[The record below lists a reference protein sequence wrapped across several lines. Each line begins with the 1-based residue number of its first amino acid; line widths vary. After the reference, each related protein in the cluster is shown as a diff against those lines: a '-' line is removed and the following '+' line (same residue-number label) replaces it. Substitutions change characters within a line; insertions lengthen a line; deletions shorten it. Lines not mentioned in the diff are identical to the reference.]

1 LKKLEKF
8 EFTTQEGDKLSYIGM
23 TIQKM
28 RGPDGYLVSQE
39 GYRQELM
46 SRFAYDID
54 KFEGHGNTPAGD
66 SLFAPATKEDKP
78 VDKVHYQG
86 MVMSVVYLARLT
98 RADVLFATTYL
109 ASKSQAPVT
118 RDYNCL
124 CRVLKYLKTNP
135 DYGLLFKK
143 DAGIEATIYTDASH
157 GLHEDGK
164 GHIGIVATLG
174 SGYVQV
180 KSLKIKIV
188 TLSSTESEG
197 VALCEA
203 TTYAR
208 WIRAML
214 EAFGHKML
222 TPTKLY
228 MDNESAILMA
238 EKDGSFARNKHV
250 MIRRNYT
257 REGIRDKIVVP
268 AHKSTTK
275 MPADM
280 LTKAKVSRLLKVDM
294 LAAGMTEIK

>member
-1 LKKLEKF
+1 
-8 EFTTQEGDKLSYIGM
+8 
-23 TIQKM
+23 
-28 RGPDGYLVSQE
+28 
-39 GYRQELM
+39 
-46 SRFAYDID
+46 
-54 KFEGHGNTPAGD
+54 
-66 SLFAPATKEDKP
+66 
-78 VDKVHYQG
+78 
-86 MVMSVVYLARLT
+86 MSVMYLARLT

-118 RDYNCL
+118 RDCNCL
-124 CRVLKYLKTNP
+124 CRVLKYLKTSP
-135 DYGLLFKK
+135 DYGIMFKK

-222 TPTKLY
+222 TPTKLF

-250 MIRRNYT
+250 LIRRNYT
-257 REGIRDKIVVP
+257 REEIKDKIVIP

-280 LTKAKVSRLLKVDM
+280 LTKAKVSRLIKVDM
-294 LAAGMTEIK
+294 LAAGMLEIKK

>member
-1 LKKLEKF
+1 M
-8 EFTTQEGDKLSYIGM
+8 SM
-23 TIQKM
+23 M
-28 RGPDGYLVSQE
+28 YL
-39 GYRQELM
+39 
-46 SRFAYDID
+46 
-54 KFEGHGNTPAGD
+54 T
-66 SLFAPATKEDKP
+66 
-78 VDKVHYQG
+78 
-86 MVMSVVYLARLT
+86 RLT

-109 ASKSQAPVT
+109 APKSQAPVT

-124 CRVLKYLKTNP
+124 CRVLKYLKTSPN
-135 DYGLLFKK
+135 YGIMFNK
-143 DAGIEATIYTDASH
+143 DAGIETTIYTDASH

-164 GHIGIVATLG
+164 GHIEIVATLG

-222 TPTKLY
+222 TPTELY

-238 EKDGSFARNKHV
+238 EKDGSFARNQHV
-250 MIRRNYT
+250 LIRRNYT
-257 REGIRDKIVVP
+257 REGVKDKIVIP
-268 AHKSTTK
+268 AHKSTTT

-280 LTKAKVSRLLKVDM
+280 LTKAKVSRLIKVDIM
-294 LAAGMTEIK
+294 AAGMMELKK

>member
-1 LKKLEKF
+1 ML
-8 EFTTQEGDKLSYIGM
+8 
-23 TIQKM
+23 
-28 RGPDGYLVSQE
+28 
-39 GYRQELM
+39 
-46 SRFAYDID
+46 RFAYDID

-66 SLFAPATKEDKP
+66 SLFASATDEDKP

-86 MVMSVVYLARLT
+86 MVMSVMYLARLT

-164 GHIGIVATLG
+164 GHIGIVVTLG

-257 REGIRDKIVVP
+257 REGSETR
-268 AHKSTTK
+268 S
-275 MPADM
+275 
-280 LTKAKVSRLLKVDM
+280 
-294 LAAGMTEIK
+294 